1 MFQPSFR
8 GMQLQKAQSQK
19 RERSESFTAGSNI
32 PDIRFQVP
40 SSNFAS
46 HCVSRTLNTSPSRL
60 VANCPH
66 KCSSNQS
73 HRLLLCTRF
82 FSSQGI
88 TRGLWPF
95 LLLSPED
102 SLCPQCSSTPRQT
115 GFSASILNVV
125 LRTEEKWSAFEGPN
139 HSSECFFQCNCRAV
153 MSGPELIEHLARRVA
168 GPGSTVQTV
177 HLCLPHDQK
186 LI

>member
-82 FSSQGI
+82 FSSQGHHAGI
-88 TRGLWPF
+88 MAVSSFVSWRQPLSSVFFHTASNSFFSLDSERCLENRREMICVRRAKSLQWMF
-95 LLLSPED
+95 LS
-102 SLCPQCSSTPRQT
+102 
-115 GFSASILNVV
+115 
-125 LRTEEKWSAFEGPN
+125 
-139 HSSECFFQCNCRAV
+139 
-153 MSGPELIEHLARRVA
+153 
-168 GPGSTVQTV
+168 VQ
-177 HLCLPHDQK
+177 L
-186 LI
+186 